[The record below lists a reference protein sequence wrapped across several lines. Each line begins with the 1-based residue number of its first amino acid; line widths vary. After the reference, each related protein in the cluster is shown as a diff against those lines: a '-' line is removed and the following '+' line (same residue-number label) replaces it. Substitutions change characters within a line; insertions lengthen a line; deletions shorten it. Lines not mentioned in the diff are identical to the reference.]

1 MDVLK
6 DIVMNMNM
14 VFVQEQ
20 ILHPVVKK
28 KQLES

>member
-20 ILHPVVKK
+20 ILHQVVKK
-28 KQLES
+28 KRLES